1 MMKTDLVLKVTLS
14 VDLSDPSIKE
24 GYDKRIAK
32 GQTHKEIIDGFNEI
46 LTEAFI
52 QLMQEEFDEDGMTCN
67 VETL

>member
-24 GYDKRIAK
+24 GYDERIAK
-32 GQTHKEIIDGFNEI
+32 GQTHKEIIEAFNGM